1 MEVGLSESNFILLTI
16 GQMTVGVVYDTLTDT
31 YWVFDSHAR
40 DAYGEPSAFG
50 KAVLI
55 TFSTLHELLTYLHTN
70 YSNLIYNLTPVNI
83 LQRLEQFQREHEL
96 RNQSRSDERPKS
108 GMTSDSTLKLD
119 NYIGG
124 NIAQAG
130 NFDVAE
136 PSIPPSSNYMHHSYP
151 MGQCI
156 AATPFSGFTEVS
168 DSCATHTLSNAVTDT
183 NLQNSELM
191 LNHTYIKSSLSF
203 DNRRHNLHSNYYH
216 SQSTSDNGESFPD
229 QNLDSSMLTQNTFAC
244 LDSHEVASHNEEPV
258 IHTNRLIN
266 DSLCL
271 QSVCPLPNYFHF
283 SNQSC
288 SNVIAPTSVI
298 PPHCLQQ
305 DQSPND
311 FSLCECEALIN
322 RMELISNASKSKNV
336 SPCFITGICQY
347 PSQRCTCCECF
358 IWPKNVKQ
366 CSFLNDKCLLLNLEQ
381 GAILCTKCH
390 SLLQKAQVPK
400 VCTSYNKLKTGY
412 VPQELSNMFV
422 IEKRIIAQIPV
433 FLTLIILPGGQ
444 SAQKGTAINIPIDIT
459 EQISLLTQTHQ
470 PGMILISCERPND
483 NPVVLPLRQSVLYRA
498 FSWLK
503 SNNHLYKDINITHLL
518 PLSAGILYDDDD
530 DTVQEEYGLIGKDSM
545 SYQGNYNNVDT
556 PACTLPVAC
565 GQPVT
570 LSSIPFGEEKAFPWL
585 FPNGI
590 NGISTNRPLPL
601 TTLDYYQSRLYNH
614 DSRWRCDIPYIMSA
628 LNNHEWELLT
638 SLVSTY
644 MRTKKLCAGTGSFLP
659 VTAADVNNARNDPIL
674 MQNTYM
680 FTKDIRGTAAYWKS
694 VLMKLLAM
702 VRSLGPPTFFLT
714 LSAND
719 NWPETKAMLKLHK
732 QHFYN
737 NIDTVQ
743 GDPLMA
749 SLAFQQRWS
758 VLLKEILKKE
768 APLGKI
774 NEFFIRVEF
783 QARGAPHLHIFLW
796 TETGI
801 SLETAT
807 SNEIIALLDKTICT
821 QLPDENKDKD
831 LHRLVHTLQV
841 HKHSF
846 TCRKGVCLCRF
857 NFPKPVCKQTKL
869 CYNPDTILHCHGK
882 FYETQRFFTDTWVN
896 AYNPIILRH
905 WRANMDI
912 QLVGNAE
919 SCAFYVCKYICKA
932 EPEELKEGLH
942 ALFTNTEFTT
952 IDMRKRLLK
961 IGACVLKKR
970 RISAQE
976 AVYRLG
982 SMKLYQSSKQVITLN
997 TLPPHRRMKLIKPKA
1012 QRDHLPL
1019 NCTDEN
1025 LIFESNI
1032 LDYYRKRPS
1041 NLSAICLHD
1050 FASWYARDS
1059 GPQRPSAKLPRYKLQ
1074 SPYNNI
1080 VFRRRQHN
1088 VIIKPSHVKQTTD
1101 DFYYSC
1107 LLLYLPHTTENQL
1120 LIPFPSYKASFY
1132 NHFQDLDPSYKRCVV
1147 IASELEAAVRRIRL
1161 SQLQLNMS
1169 YTEQNPEN
1177 VALATDAND
1186 YAVYDIPNSGNPN
1199 TSVMMNC
1206 DIPSNASDD
1215 FCWHTLSTCS
1225 LSETELETNIAKL
1238 TADQKNVM
1246 QVVQSH
1252 FSNPDT
1258 QTRLRIFCTGGAGAG
1273 KSFLLKTIVEW
1284 IRLCYPFQPGHDPV
1298 IVTAPSGVAARN
1310 VLGLTIHSVFRL
1322 PVQHGYEPE
1331 YHDLSSFA
1339 LKKLQDVFRNVHTI
1353 IVDEISMVSCKYFHY
1368 IHQRL
1373 CSIKNCGEPFG
1384 GLNVILFGDFYQLRP
1399 VRGHFFFHRPNTVA
1413 IIYTF
1418 LLNKQ

>member
-1 MEVGLSESNFILLTI
+1 M
-16 GQMTVGVVYDTLTDT
+16 
-31 YWVFDSHAR
+31 
-40 DAYGEPSAFG
+40 
-50 KAVLI
+50 
-55 TFSTLHELLTYLHTN
+55 
-70 YSNLIYNLTPVNI
+70 
-83 LQRLEQFQREHEL
+83 
-96 RNQSRSDERPKS
+96 
-108 GMTSDSTLKLD
+108 
-119 NYIGG
+119 
-124 NIAQAG
+124 
-130 NFDVAE
+130 
-136 PSIPPSSNYMHHSYP
+136 
-151 MGQCI
+151 
-156 AATPFSGFTEVS
+156 
-168 DSCATHTLSNAVTDT
+168 
-183 NLQNSELM
+183 
-191 LNHTYIKSSLSF
+191 
-203 DNRRHNLHSNYYH
+203 
-216 SQSTSDNGESFPD
+216 
-229 QNLDSSMLTQNTFAC
+229 
-244 LDSHEVASHNEEPV
+244 
-258 IHTNRLIN
+258 
-266 DSLCL
+266 
-271 QSVCPLPNYFHF
+271 
-283 SNQSC
+283 
-288 SNVIAPTSVI
+288 
-298 PPHCLQQ
+298 
-305 DQSPND
+305 
-311 FSLCECEALIN
+311 
-322 RMELISNASKSKNV
+322 
-336 SPCFITGICQY
+336 
-347 PSQRCTCCECF
+347 
-358 IWPKNVKQ
+358 KQ

-412 VPQELSNMFV
+412 VPLELSNMFV

-444 SAQKGTAINIPIDIT
+444 SAQKGTAINTPIDIT

-470 PGMILISCERPND
+470 PGTILISCERPND

-503 SNNHLYKDINITHLL
+503 SNNHFYKDINITHLL
-518 PLSAGILYDDDD
+518 PLSAGILYDNDD
-530 DTVQEEYGLIGKDSM
+530 DTIQEEYGLIGKDSM

-659 VTAADVNNARNDPIL
+659 VTAPDVNNARNDPIL

-680 FTKDIRGTAAYWKS
+680 FTKDIRGTAACWKS

-774 NEFFIRVEF
+774 NEFFVRVEF

-807 SNEIIALLDKTICT
+807 SNEIISLLDKTICT

-846 TCRKGVCLCRF
+846 TCRKGVRLCRF

-869 CYNPDTILHCHGK
+869 CYNPDTILHRHGK

-932 EPEELKEGLH
+932 EPEELKEALH

-1041 NLSAICLHD
+1041 NLSVICLHD
-1050 FASWYARDS
+1050 FASWYTRDS

-1101 DFYYSC
+1101 DYYYSC

-1132 NHFQDLDPSYKRCVV
+1132 NHFQDLDSSYKRCVV

-1161 SQLQLNMS
+1161 SQIQLNMS

-1399 VRGHFFFHRPNTVA
+1399 VCGHFFFTDQILWPLFTPFFLTSNKRQAGNNTF
-1413 IIYTF
+1413 IE
-1418 LLNKQ
+1418 LLNRVRLGQPSPANISLLSTRLIVPDKKNISSILHIFPTRAEAKSHNEDMQTLIQSEAHIFHADHIYSQFDVHPGHAVSNSHIPDDDRDAGGLLNTLQVSVGTRVMLLRNLCTKEGLVNGAIGLVTHVNSTNSGNIHVKFDNCTIGKRFQSSHYSNAIPITQYTQEYLYQGRFINRIQFPLVTCWATTVHKIQGVSLDSAVVCLSKKIFQAGQAYVALSRVRSLNGLYLRVLCPQSIYANEAVIEEYNRLYNIK